1 MASKISKVALKKTK
15 DVLKE
20 LTKYL
25 VDVIKETYND
35 DDAGIVE
42 LIKEALDGDKAKHL
56 VVEAILAKKK
66 KREEGLPKKAKTGY
80 MFFSIEESKKIREAL
95 KAKGEKK
102 SLGDISK
109 AVGAKWKAMS
119 DKKKAKYLTKAK
131 DDVIRYKKEIEVWE
145 KETGKIIAKGNS
157 RKSKKYSNL
166 SPDEK
171 KALLTEKYEVCK
183 KEDKVFNL
191 ESGRLCNPT
200 AKFKDTDI
208 LVDENYRL
216 AGHRDHLDEA
226 IELIGDRDE
235 DEEEKEVEEKIS
247 GDIVDVD
254 ILKAGHHCSRTASS
268 EMFLNSVKPEIAICS
283 VGEGNKFGH
292 PHDETVEMFK
302 KLNVQYLITYEQGN
316 IVFEL

>member
-1 MASKISKVALKKTK
+1 MASKTSKMVSTK
-15 DVLKE
+15 SKNVLKE

-25 VDVIKETYND
+25 VGIIEESY

-42 LIKEALDGDKAKHL
+42 LIKDVLGWDEAKHL
-56 VVEAILAKKK
+56 VEEAILTKKK

-235 DEEEKEVEEKIS
+235 DEEEKEVEEKEVEEKEVEEDEEEEKEDKVEEEKIEE
-247 GDIVDVD
+247 VDEEEVD
-254 ILKAGHHCSRTASS
+254 
-268 EMFLNSVKPEIAICS
+268 EEEV
-283 VGEGNKFGH
+283 
-292 PHDETVEMFK
+292 DE
-302 KLNVQYLITYEQGN
+302 
-316 IVFEL
+316 